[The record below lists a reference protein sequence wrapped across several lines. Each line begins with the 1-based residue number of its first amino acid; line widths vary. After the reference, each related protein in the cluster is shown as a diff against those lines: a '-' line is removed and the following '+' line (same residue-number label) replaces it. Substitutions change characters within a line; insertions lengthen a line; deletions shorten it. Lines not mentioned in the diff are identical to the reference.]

1 MFTVCS
7 AFPDAL
13 VPAPTYNKTVCTQ
26 PQTQERSVAGNNNTR
41 NAGAESGVRNNTAS
55 TTDYWGADVVGNNFT
70 STAAYYIPLAA
81 AAVRDISKQ
90 NNTAAANT
98 PVSANIANTGNT
110 SQRNGNYSLF
120 EAVLQAAN
128 QTIDN
133 RSSAA
138 QQQVNS
144 IGAVAAPSS
153 TGSTTVA
160 AANGGRL
167 AQAGSSG
174 LDANGTQTAGG
185 NTANTASNGGIGKN

>member
-7 AFPDAL
+7 AFPDAM

-128 QTIDN
+128 QTIY
-133 RSSAA
+133 
-138 QQQVNS
+138 NS

-153 TGSTTVA
+153 TGSTTGA
-160 AANGGRL
+160 DANGRRL

-185 NTANTASNGGIGKN
+185 NTANTASNGGIRKH

>member
-26 PQTQERSVAGNNNTR
+26 PQTQERSVAG
-41 NAGAESGVRNNTAS
+41 SNNTAS

-90 NNTAAANT
+90 NNAAASNT
-98 PVSANIANTGNT
+98 TVSANIANTGNT

-128 QTIDN
+128 QTIYN
-133 RSSAA
+133 RSS
-138 QQQVNS
+138 
-144 IGAVAAPSS
+144 APSS
-153 TGSTTVA
+153 TGSTTGA
-160 AANGGRL
+160 AANGRRL

-174 LDANGTQTAGG
+174 LDANGTQTVGG
-185 NTANTASNGGIGKN
+185 NTANTASNGGIRKHQVKLLVPWGCL